1 MRRSAWRI
9 AQVVLG
15 VLVVGLAL
23 RQVLANW
30 DAVRGTSFTWRIQPL
45 LLVLSVL
52 AVWAMYALLVA
63 TWRLLVERW
72 GGRLTL
78 RDAASIWTVSSLG
91 KYVPGKVWAIAGM
104 AVLAKRVGVPPWIAT
119 GAAVLNQV
127 LAIGAGAIVV
137 AFTGTSLLEARWPWL
152 RSAMW
157 IVLALV
163 GVGVI
168 VLSSTDVVRRLLT
181 AAGIDAGDTAGPP
194 LAALVLAG
202 LANVVAWVGYG
213 VALWLM
219 AQGLTEVPL
228 PLGLAIGAFAA
239 SYLIGFL
246 ALIAPAGLGV
256 RESVFIL
263 MLDHAVGTPTAVAL
277 AVASRLLLTITELG
291 AAVPFLL
298 SSRERA
304 RVAP

>member
-15 VLVVGLAL
+15 ILVVALAA

-30 DAVRGTSFTWRIQPL
+30 HAVRSTPFTWRVQPL

-52 AVWAMYALLVA
+52 VVWAMYALLVA

-72 GGRLTL
+72 GGRLTM
-78 RDAASIWTVSSLG
+78 REAASIWTVSSLG

-104 AVLAKRVGVPPWIAT
+104 AVLARRVGVPPWIAT

-127 LAIGAGAIVV
+127 LAIGAGAVVV
-137 AFTGTSLLEARWPWL
+137 AITGTSLLEGRFPWI
-152 RSAMW
+152 RTAMW
-157 IVLALV
+157 IVLGLVVV
-163 GVGVI
+163 GVL
-168 VLSSTDVVRRLLT
+168 VLSSTDMVRRVLT
-181 AAGIDAGDTAGPP
+181 AAGVEAGDTAGPP
-194 LAALVLAG
+194 LGALLTAAV
-202 LANVVAWVGYG
+202 ANVMAWSGYG
-213 VALWLM
+213 VALWLL
-219 AQGLTEVPL
+219 ARGLTEVPL

-256 RESVFIL
+256 REGVFIL
-263 MLDHAVGTPTAVAL
+263 MLDHAVGTPAAVAL
-277 AVASRLLLTITELG
+277 AVASRLLLTVTELG

-298 SSRERA
+298 SPRERS
-304 RVAP
+304 RVSP

>member
-1 MRRSAWRI
+1 MRRSGWRV

-30 DAVRGTSFTWRIQPL
+30 DAVRTTPFTWQVRPL
-45 LLVLSVL
+45 LLVLSALV
-52 AVWAMYALLVA
+52 VWGMYALLVA

-78 RDAASIWTVSSLG
+78 REAAGIWTVSSLG

-127 LAIGAGAIVV
+127 LAIGAGIVV
-137 AFTGTSLLEARWPWL
+137 VALTGTALLEARYPWL
-152 RSAMW
+152 RTAMW
-157 IVLALV
+157 ILLAVVVLGLF
-163 GVGVI
+163 
-168 VLSSTDVVRRLLT
+168 VLSSASTVRRLLI
-181 AAGIDAGDTAGPP
+181 AAGIDARDTAGPP
-194 LAALVLAG
+194 RSALVLAG
-202 LANVVAWVGYG
+202 LANVVAWLGYG

-219 AQGLTEVPL
+219 ARGLTEAPL

-239 SYLIGFL
+239 SYLMGFL
-246 ALIAPAGLGV
+246 ALVAPAGLGV

-263 MLDHAVGTPTAVAL
+263 MLDPAVGTPAAVAL
-277 AVASRLLLTITELG
+277 ALASRLLLTVTELG

>member
-1 MRRSAWRI
+1 MRRDGWRI
-9 AQVVLG
+9 AQLVLG
-15 VLVVGLAL
+15 LLVVGLAL

-30 DAVRGTSFTWRIQPL
+30 DAVRTTPFTWKVQPL

-52 AVWAMYALLVA
+52 VVWAMYALLIA

-78 RDAASIWTVSSLG
+78 REAASIWTVSSLG

-104 AVLAKRVGVPPWIAT
+104 AVMARRVGVPPWIAT

-127 LAIGAGAIVV
+127 LAIGAGVVVV
-137 AFTGTSLLEARWPWL
+137 ALTGTSLLEARYPWL
-152 RSAMW
+152 RTAMW
-157 IVLALV
+157 ILL
-163 GVGVI
+163 GVVVIGVF
-168 VLSSTDVVRRLLT
+168 VLSSPDTVRRLL
-181 AAGIDAGDTAGPP
+181 AVAGIDAGDTAGPP
-194 LAALVLAG
+194 LSALLMAG
-202 LANVVAWVGYG
+202 VANVVAWVGYG

-219 AQGLTEVPL
+219 ARGLTEVPL

-239 SYLIGFL
+239 SYLMGFL
-246 ALIAPAGLGV
+246 ALVAPAGLGV
-256 RESVFIL
+256 REGVFIL
-263 MLDHAVGTPTAVAL
+263 MLDRTMGTPAAVAL
-277 AVASRLLLTITELG
+277 AVASRLLLTLTELG

>member
-1 MRRSAWRI
+1 MRRSGWRV
-9 AQVVLG
+9 AQMVLG
-15 VLVVGLAL
+15 VLVVGLAF

-30 DAVRGTSFTWRIQPL
+30 DAVRTTPFTWQVQPL
-45 LLVLSVL
+45 LLVLS
-52 AVWAMYALLVA
+52 AVVVWGMYALLVA

-72 GGRLTL
+72 GGRLAL
-78 RDAASIWTVSSLG
+78 REAAGIWTVSSLG

-127 LAIGAGAIVV
+127 LAIGAGVVVV
-137 AFTGTSLLEARWPWL
+137 ALTGTRLLEARFPWL
-152 RSAMW
+152 RTAMW
-157 IVLALV
+157 ILLALV
-163 GVGVI
+163 VVGLF
-168 VLSSTDVVRRLLT
+168 VLSSASTVRRLLA

-194 LAALVLAG
+194 RSALVLAG
-202 LANVVAWVGYG
+202 LANVVAWLGYG

-219 AQGLTEVPL
+219 ARGLTEVPL

-246 ALIAPAGLGV
+246 ALVAPAGLGV

-263 MLDHAVGTPTAVAL
+263 MLDHAVGTPAAVAL
-277 AVASRLLLTITELG
+277 AVASRLLLTVTELG

>member
-1 MRRSAWRI
+1 MRRSAWRV

-15 VLVVGLAL
+15 VLLVGLAL

-30 DAVRGTSFTWRIQPL
+30 DAVRSTPFTWHVRPL

-52 AVWAMYALLVA
+52 VVWAMYALLVA

-78 RDAASIWTVSSLG
+78 REAASIWTVSSLG

-127 LAIGAGAIVV
+127 LAIGAGAVVV
-137 AFTGTSLLEARWPWL
+137 AATGTSLLEARWPWL
-152 RSAMW
+152 RTAMW
-157 IVLALV
+157 IVLGLVAV
-163 GVGVI
+163 GVV
-168 VLSSTDVVRRLLT
+168 VLSSTDVVRKVLT
-181 AAGIDAGDTAGPP
+181 AAGVEAGDTAGPP
-194 LAALVLAG
+194 FSALARAG

-213 VALWLM
+213 LALWLL
-219 AQGLTEVPL
+219 ARGLTEVPL
-228 PLGLAIGAFAA
+228 PIGLAIGAFAA

-246 ALIAPAGLGV
+246 ALVAPAGLGV

-263 MLDHAVGTPTAVAL
+263 MLDHAVGTPAAVAL
-277 AVASRLLLTITELG
+277 AVASRLLLTVTELG

-298 SSRERA
+298 DSRERA